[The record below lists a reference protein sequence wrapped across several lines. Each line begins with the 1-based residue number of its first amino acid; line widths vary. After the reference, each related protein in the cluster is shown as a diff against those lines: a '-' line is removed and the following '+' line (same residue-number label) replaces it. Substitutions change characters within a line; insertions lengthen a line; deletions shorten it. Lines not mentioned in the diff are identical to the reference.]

1 LSRHSIILG
10 VSAGHDGAASV
21 LVEGRV
27 AAHILRE
34 RQTGIRHHYGIDR
47 ATIECALREAGVSA
61 ADVTEV
67 AVTATQ
73 IVPGLVDDWDY
84 LSFSAA
90 EAVRP
95 DPSFQNAVAP
105 GKSHL
110 MRSIVR
116 RGDKQPGW
124 VRGFVEELQGFWRI
138 PPETQRDWC
147 MFMHLSPLV
156 GPALWQQPF
165 TLAEMEARMAAFIA
179 AGANRAAMHMPLKVR
194 LDGRA
199 LQGVFVNHHTC
210 HAASAF
216 YASPFTEAAIL
227 THDGG
232 YGADAGMVFRGH
244 GGRIDAVGPHYLD
257 NGQFYDTVAEFL
269 GLGLMGGAGKLMG
282 LSGYGTAPL
291 ADAVPPGTE
300 EDWVRFAKARLP
312 AWTPQTDFFPELVTA
327 LRAAAEGV
335 GLDVRHLGDRHALP
349 EPAANEIAVAA
360 QAVVERSIL
369 AAAKAAHGAFI
380 TAGLPARS
388 LCLSGGVALNC
399 PANTLVHDESGFSSV
414 FVEPHCEDGGI
425 ALGAAQYVY
434 HALLNNMRHV
444 DDAARLSAYAM
455 MGPRHDVLAELAAA
469 SHAGLT
475 VTPLED
481 WTADAARMLAE
492 DKIIGLFQGRSENG
506 PRALGHRSI
515 LANPSQGANWARVN
529 EVKGREAW
537 RPFAPAILSHRLRG
551 WFTRG
556 PDASPFMLFT
566 YTCPDEKRAL
576 IPAVIHADGTSRVQ
590 TVAREDGAL
599 FSILEQFEALT
610 GLPLVLNTS
619 FNGPGQ
625 PIIETVEQ
633 ALAMLRTTALDAVY
647 FGGEGKG
654 VKVMKA

>member
-1 LSRHSIILG
+1 MSGRSIILG

-21 LVEGRV
+21 LVDGRV

-47 ATIECALREAGVSA
+47 DTVERALREAGVSA
-61 ADVTEV
+61 ADVTQV
-67 AVTATQ
+67 AFTATQ

-90 EAVRP
+90 ESVSP
-95 DPSFQNAVAP
+95 DPSFQNVIAP

-110 MRSIVR
+110 LRSIVR
-116 RGDKQPGW
+116 RGDRQPGW
-124 VRGFVEELQGFWRI
+124 VKGFVEELQGFWRI
-138 PPETQRDWC
+138 PPETHRDWC

-156 GPALWQQPF
+156 GPLLWQQPF
-165 TLAEMEARMAAFIA
+165 TLAEMQARMAAFIT
-179 AGANRAAMHMPLKVR
+179 AGVERAVMHMPLKVR
-194 LDGRA
+194 LAGRE
-199 LQGVFVNHHTC
+199 LPGVFVNHHTC
-210 HAASAF
+210 HAASTF
-216 YASPFTEAAIL
+216 YASPFDEATII

-244 GGRIDAVGPHYLD
+244 GGRIEAVGPHYLD

-282 LSGYGTAPL
+282 LSGYGSGQL

-300 EDWVRFAKARLP
+300 EDWARFAQSRLP
-312 AWTPQTDFFPELVTA
+312 GWTPQTDFFPELVTA
-327 LRAAAEGV
+327 LRAAAERA
-335 GLDVRHLGDRHALP
+335 GLDIRQLGNRHALP
-349 EPAANEIAVAA
+349 EPAANEIAAAA

-369 AAAKAAHGAFI
+369 AAARAVHGAFK
-380 TAGLPARS
+380 TAGLLADS

-399 PANTLVHDESGFSSV
+399 PANTLVHDEFGFSSV
-414 FVEPHCEDGGI
+414 FIEPHCEDGGI
-425 ALGAAQYVY
+425 SLGAAQYLH
-434 HALLNNMRHV
+434 HALMNNGRAA
-444 DDAARLSAYAM
+444 DGKARLSSHAM
-455 MGPRHDVLAELAAA
+455 MGPAHDVLAELAAA
-469 SHAGLT
+469 SATGLT
-475 VTPLED
+475 ITPLED
-481 WTADAARMLAE
+481 WPADAARMLR
-492 DKIIGLFQGRSENG
+492 DDRIIGIFQGRSENG

-529 EVKGREAW
+529 VVKGREAW
-537 RPFAPAILSHRLRG
+537 RPFAPAVLAHRLRD

-556 PDASPFMLFT
+556 PEASPFMLFT
-566 YTCPDEKRAL
+566 YTCPEDKRSR

-590 TVAREDGAL
+590 TVEREDGAL

-633 ALAMLRTTALDAVY
+633 ALAMLRATALDAVY
-647 FGGEGKG
+647 FGGEGRG
-654 VKVMKA
+654 VKVMK